1 MTDDYWGP
9 MPDDSEYP
17 TPRER
22 LDDGEADRLRAL
34 LRRWVRLGHWGYVT
48 GSTIF
53 EPKLGSRCRGCDGW
67 AYSRDDIEH
76 RSGCVVGDTLKELG
90 GE

>member
-34 LRRWVRLGHWGYVT
+34 LRRWVEAAYWRRQT
-48 GSTIF
+48 GEAIA
-53 EPKLGSRCRGCDGW
+53 EAQLGSRCRGCEGW
-67 AYSRDDIEH
+67 AYALQDIPH
-76 RSGCVVGDTLKELG
+76 APGCIVGDTLKELG
-90 GE
+90 E